1 MVVADSIF
9 YEVFFV
15 VAGGGKELV
24 GVQGDG
30 AEVVTFGVTGIGEGY
45 FPGGA
50 VGLFAVGHDTAAT
63 KVQDHT
69 ENVWLGLQVIHD
81 LVTAP
86 AFSNGTKI
94 QGTAIKKGYI
104 VSVHLNFLVAHFG
117 KKSVNFGLVR
127 DMRILAV
134 NVPQADDLSKG
145 GVKSTVGILG
155 QLADFL
161 KVGGKIIRDF
171 HGLAL
176 SIVQLGNLGVFLCPG
191 KEGGFHFAELFANL
205 SVDVLA

>member
-1 MVVADSIF
+1 MVVANSIF

-30 AEVVTFGVTGIGEGY
+30 SKIVAFRVTGIGKGY

-50 VGLFAVGHDTAAT
+50 VGLFAVGHDTAAA

-69 ENVWLGLQVIHD
+69 DDVWLGLQVIHD
-81 LVTAP
+81 LVTAH
-86 AFSNGTKI
+86 AFSNSTKI

-145 GVKSTVGILG
+145 GVKNTVGILG

-161 KVGGKIIRDF
+161 KVGDKIIRDF

>member
-1 MVVADSIF
+1 MVVANSIF

-30 AEVVTFGVTGIGEGY
+30 SKIVAFRVTGIGKGY

-50 VGLFAVGHDTAAT
+50 VGLFAVGLHTAAA

-69 ENVWLGLQVIHD
+69 DDVWLGLQVIHD
-81 LVTAP
+81 LVTAH
-86 AFSNGTKI
+86 AFSNSTKI

-145 GVKSTVGILG
+145 GVKNTVGILG

-161 KVGGKIIRDF
+161 KVGDKIIRDF

>member
-1 MVVADSIF
+1 MVADSIF

-30 AEVVTFGVTGIGEGY
+30 AKVVTFGVTGIGEGY
-45 FPGGA
+45 FPGGT
-50 VGLFAVGHDTAAT
+50 VWLFAVGHDTAAT
-63 KVQDHT
+63 KVQNHT

-81 LVTAP
+81 LVTAH

-117 KKSVNFGLVR
+117 KKGVNFGLVR

-171 HGLAL
+171 HGLAF

-191 KEGGFHFAELFANL
+191 KEGGFHFAELFTNL
-205 SVDVLA
+205 GIDVRA

>member
-1 MVVADSIF
+1 MVADSIF

-30 AEVVTFGVTGIGEGY
+30 AKVVTFGVTGIGEGY

-63 KVQDHT
+63 KVQNHT

-81 LVTAP
+81 LVTAH

>member
-1 MVVADSIF
+1 MVADSIF

-15 VAGGGKELV
+15 VAGGGKELI

-30 AEVVTFGVTGIGEGY
+30 SKIVAFRVTGIGEGY

-50 VGLFAVGHDTAAT
+50 VGLFAVGHDTAAA

-69 ENVWLGLQVIHD
+69 DDVWLGLHVIHN
-81 LVTAP
+81 LVTAH
-86 AFSNGTKI
+86 AFSNSTKI
-94 QGTAIKKGYI
+94 QGTAIKKSYI
-104 VSVHLNFLVAHFG
+104 VSVHLNFFVAHFW
-117 KKSVNFGLVR
+117 KKSVDFGLIW
-127 DMRILAV
+127 DMRVLAV
-134 NVPQADDLSKG
+134 NVPQADDFSKG

>member
-1 MVVADSIF
+1 MVVANSIF

-30 AEVVTFGVTGIGEGY
+30 SKIVAFRVTGIGKGY

-50 VGLFAVGHDTAAT
+50 AGLFAVGHDTAAT

-69 ENVWLGLQVIHD
+69 EDIWLGLQVIHD
-81 LVTAP
+81 QITAH

-117 KKSVNFGLVR
+117 KKGVDFGLIW
-127 DMRILAV
+127 DMRVLAG
-134 NVPQADDLSKG
+134 NVPQADNFSKG

-155 QLADFL
+155 KLADFL
-161 KVGGKIIRDF
+161 KVGGKIIRNF
-171 HGLAL
+171 HGLAI

-191 KEGGFHFAELFANL
+191 KEGGFHFAELFTNL
-205 SVDVLA
+205 GIDVRA

>member
-1 MVVADSIF
+1 MRS
-9 YEVFFV
+9 
-15 VAGGGKELV
+15 
-24 GVQGDG
+24 
-30 AEVVTFGVTGIGEGY
+30 
-45 FPGGA
+45 
-50 VGLFAVGHDTAAT
+50 VGLFAVGHDTAAA

-69 ENVWLGLQVIHD
+69 EDIWLGLQVIHD
-81 LVTAP
+81 QITAH

-155 QLADFL
+155 KLADFL
-161 KVGGKIIRDF
+161 KVGARSSETSMV
-171 HGLAL
+171 LPSAL
-176 SIVQLGNLGVFLCPG
+176 FSWEIWEFSSVQERRVVSISRSFSPILGI
-191 KEGGFHFAELFANL
+191 
-205 SVDVLA
+205 DVRA

>member
-30 AEVVTFGVTGIGEGY
+30 AKVVTFGVTGIGEGY
-45 FPGGA
+45 FPGGT
-50 VGLFAVGHDTAAT
+50 VWLFAVGHDTAAT
-63 KVQDHT
+63 KVQNHT

-81 LVTAP
+81 LVTAH

-117 KKSVNFGLVR
+117 KKGVNFGLVR

-171 HGLAL
+171 HGLAF

>member
-1 MVVADSIF
+1 MVADSIF

-30 AEVVTFGVTGIGEGY
+30 SKIVAFRVTGIGKGY

-50 VGLFAVGHDTAAT
+50 VGLFAVGHDTAAA

-69 ENVWLGLQVIHD
+69 DDVWLGLQVIHD
-81 LVTAP
+81 LVTAH
-86 AFSNGTKI
+86 AFSNSTKI

-145 GVKSTVGILG
+145 GVKNTVGILG

-161 KVGGKIIRDF
+161 KVGDKIIRDF

>member
-30 AEVVTFGVTGIGEGY
+30 AKVVTFGVTGIGEGY
-45 FPGGA
+45 FPGGT
-50 VGLFAVGHDTAAT
+50 VWLFAVGHDTAAT
-63 KVQDHT
+63 KVQNHT

-81 LVTAP
+81 LVTAH

>member
-15 VAGGGKELV
+15 VAGGGKELI

-30 AEVVTFGVTGIGEGY
+30 SKIVAFRVTGIGEGY

-50 VGLFAVGHDTAAT
+50 VGLFAVGHDTAAA

-69 ENVWLGLQVIHD
+69 DDVWLGLHVIHN
-81 LVTAP
+81 LVTAH
-86 AFSNGTKI
+86 AFSNSTKI
-94 QGTAIKKGYI
+94 QGTAIKKSYI
-104 VSVHLNFLVAHFG
+104 VSVHLNFFVAHFW
-117 KKSVNFGLVR
+117 KKSVDFGLIW
-127 DMRILAV
+127 DMRGLAV
-134 NVPQADDLSKG
+134 NVPQADDFSKG

>member
-1 MVVADSIF
+1 MVADSIF

-30 AEVVTFGVTGIGEGY
+30 AKVVTFGVTGIGEGY
-45 FPGGA
+45 FPGGT
-50 VGLFAVGHDTAAT
+50 VWLFAVGHDTAAT
-63 KVQDHT
+63 KVQNHT

-81 LVTAP
+81 LVTAH

-117 KKSVNFGLVR
+117 KKGVNFGLVR

-171 HGLAL
+171 HGLAF